1 MRPSGRILILEYKMS
16 KDGKD
21 VEVSVEV
28 KAPKVQGKFY
38 RAVHGRMVDMETG
51 QEFNDPPVEVKKVT
65 AWMQSQI
72 DAGKI
77 EEA

>member
-1 MRPSGRILILEYKMS
+1 MWPSGHILLLEYKMS
-16 KDGKD
+16 KDDKD

-28 KAPKVQGKFY
+28 KAPKAQGKLY

-51 QEFNDPPVEVKKVT
+51 QEFEGAPVEVKKVT

-72 DAGKI
+72 DSGKI
-77 EEA
+77 EAV

>member
-1 MRPSGRILILEYKMS
+1 MWPSGHILILEYKMS
-16 KDGKD
+16 KDEK
-21 VEVSVEV
+21 EVEV
-28 KAPKVQGKFY
+28 KAPKAQGKMY

-51 QEFNDPPVEVKKVT
+51 QEFEGAPVEVKKVT

-77 EEA
+77 EAV